1 MKSFDVETM
10 TTGQLVERFAA
21 IGVEEDKALRTD
33 GLRRYKRLAQEMRA
47 IDDELKRRPGDQ
59 RRSLLA
65 LYDHPNFQVRLMA
78 AKLTLA
84 IAPDAARRMLEF
96 IRQRRHQP
104 QSGDAGMCLSM
115 LDRGAFVPK

>member
-1 MKSFDVETM
+1 MKSFNVATM
-10 TTGQLVERFAA
+10 TTNDLVEHFAA
-21 IGVEEDKALRTD
+21 IGVEEDQALRSD
-33 GLRRYKRLAQEMRA
+33 DLQRYKRLALQMRA
-47 IDDELKRRPGDQ
+47 IDEELKVRPGDQ

-84 IAPDAARRMLEF
+84 VAPEAARRMLEL
-96 IRQRRHQP
+96 IRARRHQP

-115 LDRGAFVPK
+115 LDRAAFVPK

>member
-1 MKSFDVETM
+1 M
-10 TTGQLVERFAA
+10 TTSELVKRFAE
-21 IGVEEDKALRTD
+21 IGVEEDRALRAD
-33 GLRRYKRLAQEMRA
+33 DVQQYKRLAQKMRA
-47 IDDELKRRPGDQ
+47 IDEELKCRPGDQ

-65 LYDHPNFQVRLMA
+65 LYDHPNVQVRLMA

-84 IAPDAARRMLEF
+84 VAPEVARQMLEI

>member
-1 MKSFDVETM
+1 MKSFNVGAM
-10 TTGQLVERFAA
+10 TTNELVERFAA
-21 IGVEEDKALRTD
+21 IGVEEDQALRSD
-33 GLRRYKRLAQEMRA
+33 DLRRYKKLALQMRA
-47 IDDELKRRPGDQ
+47 IDEELKGRPGDQ
-59 RRSLLA
+59 RRSLLT

-84 IAPDAARRMLEF
+84 VAPEAARRMLEL
-96 IRQRRHQP
+96 IYQRRHQP

>member
-1 MKSFDVETM
+1 VKPFNGGTM
-10 TTGQLVERFAA
+10 TTNELVERFAV
-21 IGVEEDKALRTD
+21 IGVEQDQALRAD
-33 GLRRYKRLAQEMRA
+33 NLARYKNLAMQMRA
-47 IDDELKRRPGDQ
+47 IDEELKGRPGDQ

-84 IAPDAARRMLEF
+84 VAPAEARRMLEL

-104 QSGDAGMCLSM
+104 QSGDAGMCLRN
-115 LDRGAFVPK
+115 LDCGVFVPK

>member
-1 MKSFDVETM
+1 MKPFNFVTM
-10 TTGQLVERFAA
+10 TTSELVERFAA
-21 IGVEEDKALRTD
+21 IGVEEDQALRVD
-33 GLRRYKRLAQEMRA
+33 DLRRYKRLAMQMRA
-47 IDDELKRRPGDQ
+47 IDEELKGRPGDQ

-84 IAPDAARRMLEF
+84 IAPEAARRMLEL
-96 IRQRRHQP
+96 IYQRRHQP

>member
-1 MKSFDVETM
+1 MKSFDVGTM
-10 TTGQLVERFAA
+10 TTSELVERFAA

-33 GLRRYKRLAQEMRA
+33 DLQRYKRLAQQMRA
-47 IDDELKRRPGDQ
+47 IDEELKRRPGDQ

-84 IAPDAARRMLEF
+84 IAPEAARRLLEL